1 MYNLDIQHKVGT
13 LMKEIHSGDI
23 YEIVKINLE
32 ISKSEISDMDKFELT
47 LVGVNIKDLEN
58 PAAQEK
64 ELGKD
69 SLVELATLEEIE
81 EYLQDSDIEL
91 EVVVIDNHLQ
101 NEILEPTDLLEIK
114 SSNNKLPQEDND
126 FKFTEKEVDK
136 ISNKE
141 VDKIS
146 NKEVKVKDK
155 GIEVMSDNDPF
166 KFLEVANA
174 RNYIDTLLDKVISLK
189 KEIAENGD
197 SSGKIKR
204 KINKLNKEIKEISL
218 EIK

>member
-1 MYNLDIQHKVGT
+1 MYNLNIQHKVGT
-13 LMKEIHSGDI
+13 LMKETHSGDI

-91 EVVVIDNHLQ
+91 EVVVVDNHLQ

-114 SSNNKLPQEDND
+114 SYNNNLPQEDND
-126 FKFTEKEVDK
+126 FKFAEKEVNK

-141 VDKIS
+141 VEVMDKR
-146 NKEVKVKDK
+146 
-155 GIEVMSDNDPF
+155 IEVMNDNDPF

>member
-1 MYNLDIQHKVGT
+1 MYNLNIQHKVGT
-13 LMKEIHSGDI
+13 LMKETHSGDI

-114 SSNNKLPQEDND
+114 SSNNNLPQEGND

-141 VDKIS
+141 VKVMDKR
-146 NKEVKVKDK
+146 
-155 GIEVMSDNDPF
+155 IEVMNDNDPF

>member
-91 EVVVIDNHLQ
+91 EVVVIDNQLQ

-114 SSNNKLPQEDND
+114 SSNNNLPQEDND
-126 FKFTEKEVDK
+126 FKFAEKEVNK

-141 VDKIS
+141 VEVMDKR
-146 NKEVKVKDK
+146 
-155 GIEVMSDNDPF
+155 IEVMNDNDPF

>member
-13 LMKEIHSGDI
+13 LMKETHSGDI

-114 SSNNKLPQEDND
+114 SSNNNLSQEDND
-126 FKFTEKEVDK
+126 FKFAEKEVDK

-141 VDKIS
+141 VEVMDKR
-146 NKEVKVKDK
+146 
-155 GIEVMSDNDPF
+155 IEVMNDNDPF
-166 KFLEVANA
+166 KFLEVANT